1 MSIENFEFCLSLNC
15 VKNVPFDKYE
25 NDFTFIIKN
34 KRYETSRFVADL
46 ISPRIRKLHY
56 IDPSLNEFVIDMT
69 SFNDDG
75 NSIKDYFDEFLSL
88 IKFYPITIEPIS
100 QKYFL
105 HYFYKLGNIEEY
117 FRLQPNFQKEFKVDN
132 ILELIQKFNKIQKE
146 EDDIIIT
153 ATSKIYEDMIQF
165 ISEHFEEVDKEKM
178 KNLPN
183 EVISDI
189 FQNEKLK
196 LQEEDSLLEFILK
209 LYEEDPSNSNLFE
222 YVQFA
227 NVSEE
232 KLKQFVDEFQVEFI
246 NDRIFHSICDR
257 FFKSKQENENRY
269 IENKQIT
276 EFKPKEDE
284 DFNGIFRYLTNKTGG
299 NIHDNKTIEISSNS
313 ISGSHHP
320 KNSLDYQNNNCY
332 ISNNDKETYVCI
344 DFKDKSVQISS
355 YSIKSASGNLVHL
368 KNWSIE
374 VSENGQNW
382 TEIDSRSNDSAL
394 NRCSNKARFDIKKPQ
409 NGFYRFM
416 RLRKT
421 GEEWNGDYVG
431 FELFEL
437 YGQLKEAKK

>member
-1 MSIENFEFCLSLNC
+1 MNSNLNLNC

-75 NSIKDYFDEFLSL
+75 NSTKDYFDEFLSL

-196 LQEEDSLLEFILK
+196 LQEEDSLLEFK

-313 ISGSHHP
+313 ISGSCHP
-320 KNSLDYQNNNCY
+320 KNSLDYQN
-332 ISNNDKETYVCI
+332 SNIYHSNYDKETYVCI

-394 NRCSNKARFDIKKPQ
+394 NGCGNKARFDIKKPQ

-416 RLRKT
+416 RLRET
-421 GEEWNGDYVG
+421 GDEWNGNIIG

-437 YGQLKEAKK
+437 YGKLKEAKK